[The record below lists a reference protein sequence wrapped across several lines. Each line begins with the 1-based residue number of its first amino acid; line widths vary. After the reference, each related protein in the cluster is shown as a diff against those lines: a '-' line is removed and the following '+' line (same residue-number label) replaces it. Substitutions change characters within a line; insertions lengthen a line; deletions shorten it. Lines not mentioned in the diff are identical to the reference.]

1 MSPERNEPCPCGSGK
16 KYKKCCGT
24 PRTDIDPVTRNRDAA
39 YIGELGRRRR
49 QFCLDYTAWK
59 KTALA
64 GAEKLLRDD
73 AAAQKLTI
81 SCRKGCAHCCIL
93 YVIASL
99 QEAEAITWY
108 LYQHEAVLQ
117 HFLSAYRD
125 WRRSLGSF
133 ADKLPRLDEEI
144 ARNMAGKLSKEEQER
159 FDIHINEYAGR
170 KVPCPF
176 LVDNACSIHEVRPFA
191 CAAVVAVTPPEL
203 CSWGAS
209 GMDQA
214 KYLKIEVKL
223 AGEMPYFA
231 RPRNPILFGSMPEL
245 VHLLLEQ
252 GYSFLAG
259 IEGLEEFRR
268 SIPGRRL

>member
-1 MSPERNEPCPCGSGK
+1 MSPERNEACPCGSGK
-16 KYKKCCGT
+16 KYKKCCGSV
-24 PRTDIDPVTRNRDAA
+24 PVGLDLIDLNRNAA
-39 YIGELGRRRR
+39 YAGGLGRRRR
-49 QFCLDYTAWK
+49 QFCLDYTAYK

-64 GAEKLLRDD
+64 QAEKLLREE
-73 AAAQKLTI
+73 AAAQSETI
-81 SCRKGCAHCCIL
+81 SCRKGCASCCIL

-99 QEAEAITWY
+99 QEAESITWY

-125 WRRSLGSF
+125 WRRGLGTF
-133 ADKLPRLDEEI
+133 ADKLPRFDEEI
-144 ARNMAGKLSKEEQER
+144 ARNMSGKLSAGEQER
-159 FDIHINEYAGR
+159 FDSHINEYAGR

-176 LVDNACSIHEVRPFA
+176 LLDNACSIHEVRPFA
-191 CAAVVAVTPPEL
+191 CAGVVAVTPPDL

-209 GMDQA
+209 GMNRA

-223 AGEMPYFA
+223 DQEKPYFV
-231 RPRNPILFGSMPEL
+231 RPRNPILFGSLPEI
-245 VHLLLEQ
+245 VHILLEQ

-268 SIPGRRL
+268 SIPGR